1 MSIVGRVAC
10 SVRRRGD
17 SGVTLTEVLV
27 ALTLLTGLGL
37 LVAASLV
44 SVQKSA
50 FKSKERSAAAN
61 LATREV
67 EIVRNLFHASD
78 TAPLTVMSAGDVT
91 NAAPLPGQTGP
102 LVVDG
107 VPYTVK
113 REVAWLITGTGASA
127 CDGGA
132 VVAYPSVSLHV
143 LVTWPSMG
151 NTPPVVSDTILTP
164 PKNVLNATY
173 GYLAVKV
180 TDRDGLP
187 NESRHVTATGPAGT
201 LLDTT
206 GPDGCATFVIGTV
219 GTYTVSMT
227 DGSSGYV
234 SYNGSSSQTAIVAAG
249 SLVTRAFTYDLGESF
264 NISLTPPAG
273 YPLPVSRP
281 AVVLGNSGILPA
293 GVGPYTSNAS
303 GTTLVGPVWPFASG
317 YAFWAGSCPDND
329 PANDTGR
336 PAALTPAKG
345 STTNTQAKLQGL
357 TVITTK
363 GGIPV
368 NVPVTATYAGPG
380 TCSQAADANLSLGT
394 STGAGVLLTSLPLG
408 SWTLSTTISGQP
420 VTALIDVGNASVV
433 TATLNGT

>member
-17 SGVTLTEVLV
+17 DGVTLTEVLV

-67 EIVRNLFHASD
+67 EIVRNLFHATD
-78 TAPLTVMSAGDVT
+78 TSPLTVMNAGDVT
-91 NAAPLPGQTGP
+91 NGAPLPGQTGP
-102 LVVDG
+102 LVVDN

-113 REVAWLITGTGASA
+113 RQVAWQITGNGASA

-132 VVAYPSVSLHV
+132 IVSYPSVSLHV
-143 LVTWPSMG
+143 EVTWPNMG
-151 NTPPVVSDTILTP
+151 GTPPVVSDTILTP
-164 PKNVLNATY
+164 PKTVLNSTY

-180 TDRDGLP
+180 TDRDGLA
-187 NESRHVTATGPAGT
+187 NEGRNVSATGPAGT

-206 GPDGCATFVIGTV
+206 GPDGCATFVIGTP
-219 GTYTVSMT
+219 GTYNVTLT
-227 DGSSGYV
+227 DGSLGYV
-234 SYNGSSSQTAIVAAG
+234 SYNGTSTQVANVTAG
-249 SLVTRAFTYDLGESF
+249 TLVTRAFTYDLGESF
-264 NISLTPPAG
+264 NVTLSPPAG
-273 YPLPVSRP
+273 YPLPLTKPSVT
-281 AVVLGNSGILPA
+281 LGNSGILPA
-293 GVGPYTSNAS
+293 GVASYPYTAAP
-303 GTTLVGPVWPFASG
+303 TLVGPVWPFASG
-317 YAFWAGSCPDND
+317 YAIWAGSCPDND

-345 STTNTQAKLQGL
+345 STTSAPAFLQGL

-380 TCSQAADANLSLGT
+380 TCSQAADATLNLGT
-394 STGAGVLLTSLPLG
+394 SAGTGVLLTSLPLG
-408 SWTLSTTISGQP
+408 SWTLSAQISGQT
-420 VTALIDVGNASVV
+420 VTALIDVGKASVV